1 MLCGHVKLQ
10 YIGDYPPFAQI
21 NRQKAQTHAK
31 GVLAS
36 QFTQVDSLLGQLVQN
51 QTAHRFQQIEI
62 PSKMKCRMGC
72 LGKMFT
78 KISYIPS
85 KWTVKQEECVGCG
98 ACVNACPYDNFVVE
112 NGKAH
117 LKEQIDCCG
126 CYACFHHCPKRA
138 IVDPKGKLEK
148 KA

>member
-1 MLCGHVKLQ
+1 M
-10 YIGDYPPFAQI
+10 
-21 NRQKAQTHAK
+21 
-31 GVLAS
+31 
-36 QFTQVDSLLGQLVQN
+36 
-51 QTAHRFQQIEI
+51 
-62 PSKMKCRMGC
+62 
-72 LGKMFT
+72 
-78 KISYIPS
+78 

-138 IVDPKGKLEK
+138 IVDPKGKLDK
-148 KA
+148 KAQYKFEKYYIGNTNKIMTIEELKRDQIELQ